1 MSLPPRHIRWPLAA
15 LAFQLVPWVGFQC
28 VARAVHADPPAAALD
43 AERPLTLALLAV
55 SALGSWVFG
64 GLGAYLLF
72 RRARPR
78 VAIPLLLMCC
88 VPALIGAALYA
99 HALLVFLT
107 LV

>member
-1 MSLPPRHIRWPLAA
+1 MSLPPWHVRWSLAA

-28 VARAVHADPPAAALD
+28 VARAVHTDPAAALD

-64 GLGAYLLF
+64 GLAAYLLL

-78 VAIPLLLMCC
+78 VALPLLLTCC
-88 VPALIGAALYA
+88 VPALLGAALYA